1 VQFADNQLFL
11 QTLADDDCCFDVA
24 QLHQLG
30 IDDDDMAD
38 NVFVPAAQST
48 GDDFNLLSVSLP
60 SLHVVFSTKFDI
72 GQMVT
77 KSNMADLGKI

>member
-1 VQFADNQLFL
+1 MRQQYTTISTMIPTISTNDPVMQFSDDQLFL
-11 QTLADDDCCFDVA
+11 QTLADYCCFDVA

-48 GDDFNLLSVSLP
+48 GDDFNLLSVGLC
-60 SLHVVFSTKFDI
+60 SLHVV
-72 GQMVT
+72 
-77 KSNMADLGKI
+77 L